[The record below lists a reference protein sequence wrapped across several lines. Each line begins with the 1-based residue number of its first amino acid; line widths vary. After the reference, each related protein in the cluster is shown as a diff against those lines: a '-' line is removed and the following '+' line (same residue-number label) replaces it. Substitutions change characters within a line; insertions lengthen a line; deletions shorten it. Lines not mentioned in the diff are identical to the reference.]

1 MSVPAPEPAASTPS
15 LGPEAAVEGATHTV
29 GSLHGASAS
38 VLRPLK
44 DQQIHPLANTG
55 VDPLDNVVGTQVADF
70 QPVSNEPLTGPI
82 ARGGSVR
89 TLPATSTVAG
99 LLPG

>member
-1 MSVPAPEPAASTPS
+1 MAY
-15 LGPEAAVEGATHTV
+15 TV
-29 GSLHGASAS
+29 GSFHGGTASA
-38 VLRPLK
+38 LRPLK
-44 DQQIHPLANTG
+44 DQQVHPLANTG

-70 QPVSNEPLTGPI
+70 RPVSTEPLTAPI
-82 ARGGSVR
+82 ARGGSMR